1 MSQSAISAHIH
12 ETGESDFAVRIELRG
27 HVLLGD
33 EPEDA
38 GGAGL
43 GPAPYEL
50 LLAALG
56 ECTAMTVRWYARRM
70 NWPLDRVE
78 VDLTYRKI
86 PPGESSGSTDLFTK
100 EVTLHGSALSD
111 DQRKRLIDVA
121 SKCPVQRTLEGASRI
136 LTTPKDAAVTT
147 G

>member
-1 MSQSAISAHIH
+1 MSDSAISAHVR
-12 ETGESDFAVRIELRG
+12 ETGESGFAVRIELPG

-33 EPEDA
+33 EPEEA

-43 GPAPYEL
+43 GPAPYDL

-78 VDLTYRKI
+78 VDLTHRKI
-86 PPGESSGSTDLFTK
+86 PSEKTSGTSDLFTK
-100 EVTLHGSALSD
+100 EITLHGDALSD
-111 DQRKRLIDVA
+111 DQRQRLIDIA
-121 SKCPVQRTLEGASRI
+121 SKCPVQRTLERGSRI
-136 LTTPKDAAVTT
+136 ITTRKDAAVTA

>member
-1 MSQSAISAHIH
+1 MSDSAISAHIR
-12 ETGESDFAVRIELRG
+12 ESGESDFAVWIELPE

-33 EPEDA
+33 EPEEA

-43 GPAPYEL
+43 GPSPYEL

-78 VDLTYRKI
+78 VDLTHRKI
-86 PPGESSGSTDLFTK
+86 SSTEAVGPTDLFTK
-100 EVTLHGSALSD
+100 NVTLHGSALSD
-111 DQRKRLIDVA
+111 DQRQKLLDVA
-121 SKCPVQRTLEGASRI
+121 SKCPVQRTLERTSKI
-136 LTTPKDAAVTT
+136 LTTQKDAAVSA